1 MSRFNLGFDGEALA
15 QAIDDLGDTV
25 VEVSKAIHRSR
36 PRPTTTP
43 KPIKRTSR
51 PRSVGNPFISK
62 ATGKGIGELLAE
74 LQTAEVAAAKASSTP
89 VDVKAKAT
97 RSQND
102 EDKITDKVWNDL
114 VRKANKW
121 AEETAAEMRASVP
134 VDTGNLLESIHVL
147 KDECVID
154 RGKGE
159 ITMVV
164 GADLDPAGG
173 HGRLYAPPMRKR
185 SPKYGRKTP
194 PWKGYRLM
202 PVPDN
207 EYASKFLGDVSVEEK
222 FKDIS
227 KKNAKKIMGK

>member
-1 MSRFNLGFDGEALA
+1 
-15 QAIDDLGDTV
+15 
-25 VEVSKAIHRSR
+25 
-36 PRPTTTP
+36 
-43 KPIKRTSR
+43 
-51 PRSVGNPFISK
+51 
-62 ATGKGIGELLAE
+62 
-74 LQTAEVAAAKASSTP
+74 
-89 VDVKAKAT
+89 
-97 RSQND
+97 
-102 EDKITDKVWNDL
+102 ITHKVCNDL
-114 VRKANKW
+114 FIKANKW
-121 AEETAAEMRASVP
+121 AEETAAEMRASAP

-185 SPKYGRKTP
+185 SPKYGRKNP

-222 FKDIS
+222 FKNIS